1 MTRRTLTAS
10 VSPVANSKATTVTVY
25 RNEMNQMI
33 DRLACPP
40 GNGQREPPVNR
51 VNTSQRL
58 EMLRKA
64 MTLSKVDSYIITGD
78 DEHQVFHSTVIGF
91 FFSND
96 SAFDDWF
103 DTIFCGF
110 VFSISKKWFHRTT
123 TGGNLSP
130 VLRAVLGQLSWQTNE
145 PFYGRTAATIYRPI
159 CNWIASGLSWN
170 PDPTRFFFEI

>member
-1 MTRRTLTAS
+1 MFDSVIITLFFLCKKTNKQKVVIIWLMMMTRRTLTAS

-25 RNEMNQMI
+25 RKKMNQMI

-96 SAFDDWF
+96 SAFDD
-103 DTIFCGF
+103 
-110 VFSISKKWFHRTT
+110 
-123 TGGNLSP
+123 
-130 VLRAVLGQLSWQTNE
+130 
-145 PFYGRTAATIYRPI
+145 
-159 CNWIASGLSWN
+159 
-170 PDPTRFFFEI
+170 